1 MGRKFDANLPDMTDR
16 ELYGVDETSLDV
28 QSLRAL
34 KREIAYREGLKEEET
49 RPGVMPGA
57 IEEGREGWRA
67 EWVRW
72 AVGLAVTIG
81 LALAFGPWQM
91 D

>member
-1 MGRKFDANLPDMTDR
+1 MGRKFDANLPDMTDK
-16 ELYGVDETSLDV
+16 ELYAVDETSLDV

-34 KREIAYREGLKEEET
+34 HHEIAYRESLKEEENA
-49 RPGVMPGA
+49 PDNAPENGDK
-57 IEEGREGWRA
+57 GREAWRA
-67 EWVRW
+67 EWMRW

-81 LALAFGPWQM
+81 LALAFGSWGT

>member
-1 MGRKFDANLPDMTDR
+1 MGRKFDASLPDMTDK
-16 ELYGVDETSLDV
+16 ELYTVDETSLDV
-28 QSLRAL
+28 PSLRAL
-34 KREIAYREGLKEEET
+34 HREIACRERREEEEKA
-49 RPGVMPGA
+49 PDNDGK
-57 IEEGREGWRA
+57 GREAWRA
-67 EWVRW
+67 EWMRW